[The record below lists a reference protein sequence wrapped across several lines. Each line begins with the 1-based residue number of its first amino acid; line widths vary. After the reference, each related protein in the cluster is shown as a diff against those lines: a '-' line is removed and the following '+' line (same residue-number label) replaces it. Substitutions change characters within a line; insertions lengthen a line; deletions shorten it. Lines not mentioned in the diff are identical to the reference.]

1 MSTESNPLVST
12 KPGSLRPLALSAVAA
27 ATLFLVMHQ
36 GLVIAPEKAIL
47 AALLAWVINFGV
59 ALATAS
65 SRANALSAE
74 LSQAEASLEM
84 ARQAGLAARRASEAS
99 NTMSA
104 TMARRRAME
113 RRSHEAPGVDVDMSE
128 MIIEGEEERFNLIHG
143 TGGDAE
149 ADGAA
154 EEAGRAA
161 ADTSESH
168 EGSAEK
174 NPVPCLSPEESVAN
188 VKKLAIEA
196 TEAVQAVA
204 DKVKNYQN
212 MVGEL
217 ESKRYQLKSVRELA
231 DALVCVLNLE
241 HLLDMIVES
250 GLHLAKA
257 KTGSIMLITPETNYM
272 TIRTARGMRED
283 IIKKVRVK
291 IGEGISGYVAQTGEP
306 LLIKDIENAGRFSK
320 KSASK
325 YETHSLISVP
335 LKIKEKIIGV
345 LNINNKVTG
354 ESFDEDDLSL
364 TMMLASYAAISI
376 DTARLHENLSKSV
389 INIVKLATNA
399 LEAKDSYTA
408 GHSERVTEFGT
419 EIAKAIG
426 CSENQV
432 ETIRQAG
439 LLHDIG
445 KIGIND
451 SVLLKPSRLTDEE
464 FEIIKTHPAIGYSI
478 VSPMDIMPSVRDAIL
493 HHHERYDGRGYPDG
507 MAAADISLEARILA
521 VADSFDAMTSTR
533 AYRKSLPNNVVVR
546 ELIRCS
552 GSQFDPEVVTA
563 FLEILKERQF
573 YTDEDLEIIKEELK
587 NDAKGGKR

>member
-1 MSTESNPLVST
+1 MSKDSIPLVSR
-12 KPGSLRPLALSAVAA
+12 KPGLLKPLMLSAAA
-27 ATLFLVMHQ
+27 AAALFLVMLK
-36 GLVIAPEKAIL
+36 GLSIAPAKAL
-47 AALLAWVINFGV
+47 PASLLAWAVNFGV
-59 ALATAS
+59 ALLVAR
-65 SRANALSAE
+65 SRAEALGGELRLAE
-74 LSQAEASLEM
+74 IALET
-84 ARQAGLAARRASEAS
+84 ARQAGISARKASEAAGS
-99 NTMSA
+99 PSA
-104 TMARRRAME
+104 SLARKRNFDPPGLESEAS
-113 RRSHEAPGVDVDMSE
+113 RSIDMSE
-128 MIIEGEEERFNLIHG
+128 MILDEHREPGNVVKSGRTLTHG
-143 TGGDAE
+143 HDATGS
-149 ADGAA
+149 
-154 EEAGRAA
+154 
-161 ADTSESH
+161 TP
-168 EGSAEK
+168 EK
-174 NPVPCLSPEESVAN
+174 LVAN
-188 VKKLAIEA
+188 IRKLAVEA
-196 TEAVQAVA
+196 TEAVKAVA
-204 DKVKNYQN
+204 DRVKNYQI
-212 MVGEL
+212 MAGEL
-217 ESKRYQLKSVRELA
+217 ENKRYQLKSVTELA
-231 DALVCVLNLE
+231 GALVCVLNLE
-241 HLLDMIVES
+241 QLLDMIVES
-250 GLHLAKA
+250 GLHLAQA

-283 IIKKVRVK
+283 IIKKAKVK

-335 LKIKEKIIGV
+335 LKIKDKIIGV
-345 LNINNKVTG
+345 LNINNKITG
-354 ESFDEDDLSL
+354 ESFGEDDLSI

-389 INIVKLATNA
+389 ITIVKLATNA

-419 EIAKAIG
+419 EIAKSMA

-464 FEIIKTHPAIGYSI
+464 FEMIKTHPAIGYSI
-478 VSPMDIMPSVRDAIL
+478 VAPMDIMPSVRDAIL
-493 HHHERYDGRGYPDG
+493 HHHERYDGKGYPDG
-507 MAAADISLEARILA
+507 IAAANISLEARILA

-546 ELIRCS
+546 ELIKCS
-552 GSQFDPEVVTA
+552 GSQFDPDVVTV

-573 YTDEDLEIIKEELK
+573 YTDEDLEIIREELK
-587 NDAKGGKR
+587 TM